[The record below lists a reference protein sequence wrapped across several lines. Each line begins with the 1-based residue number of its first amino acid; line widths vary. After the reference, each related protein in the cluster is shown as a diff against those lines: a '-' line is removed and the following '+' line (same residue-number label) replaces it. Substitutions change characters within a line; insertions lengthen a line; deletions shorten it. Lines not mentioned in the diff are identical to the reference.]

1 MKDNIRINVIVN
13 LIRTVVLT
21 LLSFITFPWIC
32 RYLGDS
38 YLGAYSWATTF
49 IAYFI
54 ILSKI
59 GIPNLALRECIKVRD
74 DKEKLSNKAQM
85 FFILQM
91 ITTLISFGLLAIV
104 VFSIPSIRDMSFF
117 NPNLPD
123 TKILIFILSI
133 NVLSTAF
140 SFEWIF
146 VALEKQFYMSIR
158 SIVVLAISSIM
169 IIALVTTP
177 DDIYLY
183 AFLTVMVTFAT
194 MVINLFYVRK
204 HISFKKTLP
213 YNFKVLIK
221 PLLVLGSVSML
232 LSLYNQTDTFVLG
245 FIDEG
250 KTQVGSY
257 SVGIK
262 GIDIVIAVLSNLSS
276 VFVPRAT
283 YYYEKEDKRFFN
295 NLTRYSFNI
304 CLFIVLPAIAMMS
317 TLANPICSL
326 ISGSND
332 LSGAGEF
339 TNSHLVLVIV
349 SSMML
354 TYTLSEMIYGQIL
367 IPMKKEKLYLYSVLF
382 GVILN
387 VSLSVVLG
395 LFVFKSNPAIG
406 VAIGTLITDI
416 LIFLYLIISTKKW
429 TFKALFNKNTGKLII
444 STIAIFAICL
454 CLNKPILNLFLRLT
468 NNNYS
473 VSMLLELLSLFIVCL
488 ITYVGSLLLMKEDLV
503 YSFIKKTPKE
513 V

>member
-91 ITTLISFGLLAIV
+91 ITTLISFILLAII
-104 VFSIPSIRDMSFF
+104 VFSIPAIRDMSILD
-117 NPNLPD
+117 PNLPD
-123 TKILIFILSI
+123 TKVLIFILAI

-158 SIVVLAISSIM
+158 SIIVLAISSIM

-183 AFLTVMVTFAT
+183 AFLSVMVTFAT
-194 MVINLFYVRK
+194 MIINLFYVRK

-213 YNFKVLIK
+213 YDFKFLLK
-221 PLLVLGSVSML
+221 PLLILGSVSML

-262 GIDIVIAVLSNLSS
+262 GIDIVIAVLSNLST

-332 LSGAGEF
+332 LTAGDF
-339 TNSHLVLVIV
+339 TNSHLVLIIV

-367 IPMKKEKLYLYSVLF
+367 IPMKKEKFYLYSILF

-387 VSLSVVLG
+387 VCLSIVLG
-395 LFVFKSNPAIG
+395 LFVFKKNPAIG
-406 VAIGTLITDI
+406 VAIGTLITDL
-416 LIFLYLIISTKKW
+416 LIFIYLIIVTNKW
-429 TFKALFNKNTGKLII
+429 TFKALFNKNTLKLVI
-444 STIAIFAICL
+444 STVVVFAICFF
-454 CLNKPILNLFLRLT
+454 LNNPLLNLFLNIT
-468 NNNYS
+468 NDNYS
-473 VSMLLELLSLFIVCL
+473 MSMLLNL
-488 ITYVGSLLLMKEDLV
+488 ITLFVLNLLVYVGSLLLMKEDLV
-503 YSFIKKTPKE
+503 YSFIKKTPKQI
-513 V
+513 